1 MSMPAEHVR
10 QCPRMQ
16 QILSK
21 VLHHFWYR
29 CAMVEKLVFAGL
41 CLLALVSPA
50 AASDFQHP
58 APVHLDHDGEK
69 WAKKTLKKLSLEEK
83 VGQIF
88 MVKLTMPQFVNIK
101 SADYQKWREQIDH
114 YHLGSLL
121 LTVPA
126 DGPSLSKSEPFEIA
140 ILINELQHDNKVPL
154 LMAADYE
161 RGLSMRLN
169 GVTVFPHAMAFGAA
183 GKPELAERFGKIVAE
198 ESRAIG
204 VEWNLFPDADVN
216 SNPANPV
223 INTRSFG
230 ENPTQVGAMAS
241 AYIRGAR
248 ASGLLTAAKH
258 FPGHGDTATDSHL
271 GVAAVNRSRDQIEQ
285 IDLPP
290 FRASISA
297 GTDAV
302 MVAHITAPAL
312 EPDPMKVATT
322 SGIVVTQ
329 VLRTQLGFT
338 GLIITDA
345 MDMSGLTRVYSEGGS
360 TAAGRAAVD
369 AIKAGND
376 MLLLPSDLDGAY
388 NGLLNAVRSGEIPE
402 KRLDESVLK
411 VLLAKASVRLNKAT
425 QVDIKNISSIVSSPE
440 NLAAA
445 QQMADSALT
454 LVRENGR
461 VLPLQRRGTVSST
474 PAYGTI
480 ATEGNKLLCIIFTD
494 DVRSDSGRQFQREL
508 QFRIPDARMIYVD
521 PRVAVGS
528 AQEIQ
533 SAVKA
538 AENILVAVY
547 MVPVAGR
554 AVRKEGGTAVNSI
567 SMPESTA
574 MLLQSI
580 LQAKKRN
587 TVVVSFGS
595 PYVASDFLEIENY
608 VCAYSNVATS
618 EIAAAKALFGEIP
631 FLGRLPV
638 TIPGFAPRG
647 TGMDQPAHAV
657 RK

>member
-1 MSMPAEHVR
+1 
-10 QCPRMQ
+10 
-16 QILSK
+16 
-21 VLHHFWYR
+21 
-29 CAMVEKLVFAGL
+29 MVEKLVFAGL
-41 CLLALVSPA
+41 CLLALLSPA

-58 APVHLDHDGEK
+58 APVHLDHNGEK
-69 WAKKTLKKLSLEEK
+69 WAEKTLKKLSLEEK

-88 MVKLTMPQFVNIK
+88 MVRLTMPQFVNIT
-101 SADYQKWREQIDH
+101 SDDYQKWREQIAH

-140 ILINELQHDNKVPL
+140 MLINELQHDNKVPL

-183 GKPELAERFGKIVAE
+183 GKPELAEQFGKIVAE

-230 ENPTQVGAMAS
+230 EDPNQVGAMAS

-248 ASGLLTAAKH
+248 SSGLLTAAKH

-271 GVAAVNRSRDQIEQ
+271 GVAAVNRSKEQIEQ

-290 FRASISA
+290 FRASIAA

-302 MVAHITAPAL
+302 MVAHVTAPAL
-312 EPDPMKVATT
+312 EPDPKKVATT

-329 VLRTQLGFT
+329 VLKTQLGFR
-338 GLIITDA
+338 GLVITDA
-345 MDMSGLTRVYSEGGS
+345 MDMSGLTRVYPEGAS
-360 TAAGRAAVD
+360 AAAGHAAVD

-402 KRLDESVLK
+402 RRLDESVLK
-411 VLLAKASVRLNKAT
+411 VLRAKASVGLNKAT
-425 QVDIKNISSIVSSPE
+425 QVDIKNISSQISSPE
-440 NLAAA
+440 NLASA
-445 QQMADSALT
+445 QKMADAALT

-461 VLPLQRRGTVSST
+461 VLPLQRRGSVSNSA

-480 ATEGNKLLCIIFTD
+480 QAEGSKLLCIIFTD
-494 DVRSDSGRQFQREL
+494 DVRSENGRQFQREV
-508 QFRIPDARMIYVD
+508 QARVPDARVIYVD
-521 PRVAVGS
+521 PRIAAGS
-528 AQEIQ
+528 TPEIQ
-533 SAVKA
+533 NAVKA

-554 AVRKEGGTAVNSI
+554 AVRKEGTTAVNSI

-574 MLLQSI
+574 ALLETI
-580 LQAKKRN
+580 LQAGRRN

-595 PYVASDFLEIENY
+595 PYVAADFPDIENY
-608 VCAYSNVATS
+608 VCAYSNVMTS
-618 EIAAAKALFGEIP
+618 EIAIAKALFGEIP

-638 TIPGFAPRG
+638 SIPGIAQRG
-647 TGMDQPAHAV
+647 TGMNQPARAV
-657 RK
+657 RR

>member
-1 MSMPAEHVR
+1 M
-10 QCPRMQ
+10 
-16 QILSK
+16 
-21 VLHHFWYR
+21 
-29 CAMVEKLVFAGL
+29 FAGL

-50 AASDFQHP
+50 AASDVQHP
-58 APVHLDHDGEK
+58 APVHLNHDGEK
-69 WAKKTLKKLSLEEK
+69 WAKKTLKKLSVEEK

-88 MVKLTMPQFVNIK
+88 MVRLTMPQFVNIK

-140 ILINELQHDNKVPL
+140 MLINQLQHDNKVPL

-230 ENPTQVGAMAS
+230 ENPSQVGAMAS

-248 ASGLLTAAKH
+248 SSGLLTAAKH

-290 FRASISA
+290 FRASINA

-302 MVAHITAPAL
+302 MVAHVTAPAL

-329 VLRTQLGFT
+329 VLRTQLGFN
-338 GLIITDA
+338 GLVITDA
-345 MDMSGLTRVYSEGGS
+345 MDMSGLTRVYPEGGS
-360 TAAGRAAVD
+360 IAAGRAAVD

-411 VLLAKASVRLNKAT
+411 VLLAKASVGLNKAT
-425 QVDIKNISSIVSSPE
+425 QVDIKNISTVVSSPE
-440 NLAAA
+440 NLAAS
-445 QQMADSALT
+445 QQMADAALT

-461 VLPLQRRGTVSST
+461 VLPIQRRGAVSNSA

-480 ATEGNKLLCIIFTD
+480 QAEGNKLLCVIFTD
-494 DVRSDSGRQFQREL
+494 DVRSDNGRQFQREM
-508 QFRIPDARMIYVD
+508 QSRVPDARMIYVD
-521 PRVAVGS
+521 PRIAAGS
-528 AQEIQ
+528 ASEIQ
-533 SAVKA
+533 NAVKS
-538 AENILVAVY
+538 AENIIVAVY

-574 MLLQSI
+574 VLLQSI

-587 TVVVSFGS
+587 TVMVSFGS
-595 PYVASDFLEIENY
+595 PYVAADFPEVENY
-608 VCAYSNVATS
+608 ICAYSNVMTS
-618 EIAAAKALFGEIP
+618 EIAAARAIFGEIP

-638 TIPGFAPRG
+638 TIPGVAQIG
-647 TGMDQPAHAV
+647 TGMNQPAHAV

>member
-1 MSMPAEHVR
+1 MAFGAGKR
-10 QCPRMQ
+10 QRFSRKCSA
-16 QILSK
+16 I
-21 VLHHFWYR
+21 FWYC
-29 CAMVEKLVFAGL
+29 CAMMEKLMFAGF
-41 CLLALVSPA
+41 CLLALLSPA

-58 APVHLDHDGEK
+58 ASVHLDHNGEK
-69 WAKKTLKKLSLEEK
+69 WAEKTLKKLSLEEK

-88 MVKLTMPQFVNIK
+88 MVRLAMPQFVNIK
-101 SADYQKWREQIDH
+101 SDDYQKWREQIAH

-121 LTVPA
+121 ITVPA

-140 ILINELQHDNKVPL
+140 MLINELQHDNKVPL

-183 GKPELAERFGKIVAE
+183 GKPELAEKFGRIVAE

-230 ENPTQVGAMAS
+230 EDPNQVGAMAS

-248 ASGLLTAAKH
+248 GSGLLTAAKH

-271 GVAAVNRSRDQIEQ
+271 GVAAVNRSKDQIYQ

-302 MVAHITAPAL
+302 MVAHVTAPAL
-312 EPDPMKVATT
+312 ETDTKKVATT
-322 SGIVVTQ
+322 SGAIVTQ
-329 VLRTQLGFT
+329 LLKTQLGFN
-338 GLIITDA
+338 GLVITDA
-345 MDMSGLTRVYSEGGS
+345 MDMSGLTRVYPEGAS
-360 TAAGRAAVD
+360 AAAGHAAVD

-411 VLLAKASVRLNKAT
+411 VLRAKASVGLNKAT
-425 QVDIKNISSIVSSPE
+425 QVDLKNISSVISSPE
-440 NLAAA
+440 NLLAA
-445 QQMADSALT
+445 QQIADSALT

-461 VLPLQRRGTVSST
+461 ILPLQRRGAVSTST

-480 ATEGNKLLCIIFTD
+480 QTEGSKLLCVIFTD
-494 DVRSDSGRQFQREL
+494 DIRSENGRQFQREV
-508 QFRIPDARMIYVD
+508 QARVPDARVIYVD
-521 PRVAVGS
+521 PRIASGTTP
-528 AQEIQ
+528 EIQ
-533 SAVKA
+533 SAAKA

-567 SMPESTA
+567 SMPDSTA
-574 MLLQSI
+574 ALLQSI
-580 LQAKKRN
+580 LQARRSN

-595 PYVASDFLEIENY
+595 PYVAADFPEIENY
-608 VCAYSNVATS
+608 VCAYSNVMTS

-631 FLGRLPV
+631 YLGRLPV
-638 TIPGFAPRG
+638 SIPGIAQRG
-647 TGMDQPAHAV
+647 TGMDQPARAV
-657 RK
+657 RR

>member
-1 MSMPAEHVR
+1 M
-10 QCPRMQ
+10 
-16 QILSK
+16 
-21 VLHHFWYR
+21 
-29 CAMVEKLVFAGL
+29 FAGL
-41 CLLALVSPA
+41 CLLALFSPA
-50 AASDFQHP
+50 VASDFQHP
-58 APVHLDHDGEK
+58 ASVHLDHNGEK
-69 WAKKTLKKLSLEEK
+69 WAEKTLKKLSLEEK

-88 MVKLTMPQFVNIK
+88 MVRLTMPQFVNIK
-101 SADYQKWREQIDH
+101 SDDYQKWREQIAH

-140 ILINELQHDNKVPL
+140 MLINELQHDNKVPL

-183 GKPELAERFGKIVAE
+183 GRPELAEKFGKIVAE

-230 ENPTQVGAMAS
+230 EDPNQVGAMAS

-271 GVAAVNRSRDQIEQ
+271 GVAAVNRSREQIEQ

-290 FRASISA
+290 FRAAISA

-302 MVAHITAPAL
+302 MVAHVTAPAL
-312 EPDPMKVATT
+312 EPDPKKVATT

-329 VLRTQLGFT
+329 VLKTQLGFN
-338 GLIITDA
+338 GLVITDA
-345 MDMSGLTRVYSEGGS
+345 MDMSGLTRVYPEGAS
-360 TAAGRAAVD
+360 AAAGHAAVD

-411 VLLAKASVRLNKAT
+411 VLRAKASVGLNKAT
-425 QVDIKNISSIVSSPE
+425 QVDIKNISSVISSPE
-440 NLAAA
+440 NLLAA

-461 VLPLQRRGTVSST
+461 MLPLQRRGAVYNST
-474 PAYGTI
+474 PVYGSI
-480 ATEGNKLLCIIFTD
+480 QTEGNKLLCIIFTD
-494 DVRSDSGRQFQREL
+494 DVRSENGRQFQREV
-508 QFRIPDARMIYVD
+508 QTRVPDARVIYVD
-521 PRVAVGS
+521 PRIAAGS
-528 AQEIQ
+528 MPEIQ
-533 SAVKA
+533 SAAKA

-554 AVRKEGGTAVNSI
+554 AVKKEGGIAVNSI

-574 MLLQSI
+574 ALLQSI
-580 LQAKKRN
+580 LQAKRSN

-595 PYVASDFLEIENY
+595 PYVAADFPEIENY
-608 VCAYSNVATS
+608 ICAYSNVITS

-638 TIPGFAPRG
+638 SIPGIAQRG
-647 TGMDQPAHAV
+647 TGMDQPARAV
-657 RK
+657 HK

>member
-1 MSMPAEHVR
+1 
-10 QCPRMQ
+10 
-16 QILSK
+16 
-21 VLHHFWYR
+21 
-29 CAMVEKLVFAGL
+29 MVEKLVFAGL

-58 APVHLDHDGEK
+58 TPVHLDHDGEK

-88 MVKLTMPQFVNIK
+88 MVRLTMPQFVNIK
-101 SADYQKWREQIDH
+101 STDYQKWREQIDH
-114 YHLGSLL
+114 YHLGSFL

-140 ILINELQHDNKVPL
+140 MLINQLQHDNKVPL

-230 ENPTQVGAMAS
+230 ESPTQVGAMAS

-248 ASGLLTAAKH
+248 GSGLLTAAKH

-302 MVAHITAPAL
+302 MVAHVTAPAL
-312 EPDPMKVATT
+312 EPDPNKVATT

-329 VLRTQLGFT
+329 VLKTQLGFN
-338 GLIITDA
+338 GLVITDA
-345 MDMSGLTRVYSEGGS
+345 MDMSGLTRVYPEGGS
-360 TAAGRAAVD
+360 VAAGRAAVD

-461 VLPLQRRGTVSST
+461 TLPLQRRGTVSST

-508 QFRIPDARMIYVD
+508 QSRVPDARMIYVD
-521 PRVAVGS
+521 PRIAAGS

-574 MLLQSI
+574 VLLQSI

-595 PYVASDFLEIENY
+595 PYVASDFPEIENY

-618 EIAAAKALFGEIP
+618 ETAAAKALFGEIP

-638 TIPGFAPRG
+638 TIPGFAQRG

>member
-1 MSMPAEHVR
+1 
-10 QCPRMQ
+10 MQ

-21 VLHHFWYR
+21 VPHHFWYR

-58 APVHLDHDGEK
+58 APIHLDHDGEK

-88 MVKLTMPQFVNIK
+88 MVRLTMPQFVNIK

-140 ILINELQHDNKVPL
+140 MLINQLQHDNKVPL

-248 ASGLLTAAKH
+248 GSGLLTAAKH

-271 GVAAVNRSRDQIEQ
+271 GVAAVNRTRDQIEQ

-302 MVAHITAPAL
+302 MVAHVTAPAL

-329 VLRTQLGFT
+329 VLKTQLGFN
-338 GLIITDA
+338 GLVITDA
-345 MDMSGLTRVYSEGGS
+345 MDMSGLTRVYPEGGS
-360 TAAGRAAVD
+360 VAAGRAAVD

-411 VLLAKASVRLNKAT
+411 VLRAKASVGLNKAN
-425 QVDIKNISSIVSSPE
+425 QVDIKNISSVISSPE
-440 NLAAA
+440 NLIAA

-521 PRVAVGS
+521 PRIATGS

-574 MLLQSI
+574 VLLQSI

-595 PYVASDFLEIENY
+595 PYVASDFPEIENY

-638 TIPGFAPRG
+638 TIPGFAQRG

-657 RK
+657 HR

>member
-1 MSMPAEHVR
+1 
-10 QCPRMQ
+10 
-16 QILSK
+16 
-21 VLHHFWYR
+21 
-29 CAMVEKLVFAGL
+29 
-41 CLLALVSPA
+41 
-50 AASDFQHP
+50 
-58 APVHLDHDGEK
+58 
-69 WAKKTLKKLSLEEK
+69 
-83 VGQIF
+83 
-88 MVKLTMPQFVNIK
+88 MPQFVNIK
-101 SADYQKWREQIDH
+101 SADYQKWRDQVEH

-140 ILINELQHDNKVPL
+140 MLINDLQHGNKVPL

-169 GVTVFPHAMAFGAA
+169 GVTIFPHAMAFGAA
-183 GKPELAERFGKIVAE
+183 GKPELAEKFGRIVAE

-230 ENPTQVGAMAS
+230 EDPNQVGAMAS

-248 ASGLLTAAKH
+248 GAGLLTAAKH

-271 GVAAVNRSRDQIEQ
+271 GVAAVNRSKDQIEQ

-297 GTDAV
+297 GADAV
-302 MVAHITAPAL
+302 MVAHVTAPAL
-312 EPDPMKVATT
+312 EPDPKKVATT
-322 SGIVVTQ
+322 SETVVTQ
-329 VLRTQLGFT
+329 ILKNQLGFN
-338 GLIITDA
+338 GLVITDA
-345 MDMSGLTRVYSEGGS
+345 MDMSGLTRVYPEGAS
-360 TAAGRAAVD
+360 AAAGHAAVD

-388 NGLLNAVRSGEIPE
+388 NGLLNAVHNGEISE

-411 VLLAKASVRLNKAT
+411 VLRAKASVGLNKAT
-425 QVDIKNISSIVSSPE
+425 QIDFRNISSVISSPE
-440 NLAAA
+440 NLATA
-445 QQMADSALT
+445 QQMADAAMT

-461 VLPLQRRGTVSST
+461 VLPLQRRGAVSNTT

-480 ATEGNKLLCIIFTD
+480 QTEGNKLLCVILTD
-494 DVRSDSGRQFQREL
+494 DVRSENGRQFQREV
-508 QFRIPDARMIYVD
+508 QSRVPDARIIYVD
-521 PRVAVGS
+521 PRIAAGS
-528 AQEIQ
+528 TPEIQ

-574 MLLQSI
+574 ALLQSI
-580 LQAKKRN
+580 LQAKKKN

-595 PYVASDFLEIENY
+595 PYVAADFPEIENY
-608 VCAYSNVATS
+608 VCAYSNVMTS
-618 EIAAAKALFGEIP
+618 EMAAAKALFGEIP
-631 FLGRLPV
+631 YPGRLPV
-638 TIPGFAPRG
+638 SIPGIAQRG
-647 TGMDQPAHAV
+647 TGMDRPSKTA

>member
-1 MSMPAEHVR
+1 
-10 QCPRMQ
+10 
-16 QILSK
+16 
-21 VLHHFWYR
+21 
-29 CAMVEKLVFAGL
+29 MVEKLVFAGL
-41 CLLALVSPA
+41 CLLALFSPA
-50 AASDFQHP
+50 VASDFQHP
-58 APVHLDHDGEK
+58 ASVHLDHNGEK
-69 WAKKTLKKLSLEEK
+69 WAEKTLKKLSLEEK

-88 MVKLTMPQFVNIK
+88 MVRLTMPQFVNIK
-101 SADYQKWREQIDH
+101 SDDYQKWREQIAH

-140 ILINELQHDNKVPL
+140 MLINELQHDNKVPL

-183 GKPELAERFGKIVAE
+183 GRPELAEKFGKIVAE

-230 ENPTQVGAMAS
+230 EDPNQVGAMAS

-271 GVAAVNRSRDQIEQ
+271 GVAAVNRSREQIEQ

-290 FRASISA
+290 FRAAISA

-302 MVAHITAPAL
+302 MVAHVTAPAL
-312 EPDPMKVATT
+312 EPDPKKVATT

-329 VLRTQLGFT
+329 VLKTQLGFN
-338 GLIITDA
+338 GLVITDA
-345 MDMSGLTRVYSEGGS
+345 MDMSGLTRVYPEGAS
-360 TAAGRAAVD
+360 AAAGHAAVD

-411 VLLAKASVRLNKAT
+411 VLRAKASVGLNKAT
-425 QVDIKNISSIVSSPE
+425 QVDIKNISSVISSPE
-440 NLAAA
+440 NLLAA

-461 VLPLQRRGTVSST
+461 MLPLQRRGAVYNST
-474 PAYGTI
+474 PVYGSI
-480 ATEGNKLLCIIFTD
+480 QTEGNKLLCIIFTD
-494 DVRSDSGRQFQREL
+494 DVRSENGRQFQREV
-508 QFRIPDARMIYVD
+508 QTRVPDARVIYVD
-521 PRVAVGS
+521 PRIAAGS
-528 AQEIQ
+528 MPEIQ
-533 SAVKA
+533 SAAKA

-554 AVRKEGGTAVNSI
+554 AVKKEGGIAVNSI

-574 MLLQSI
+574 ALLQSI
-580 LQAKKRN
+580 LQAKRSN

-595 PYVASDFLEIENY
+595 PYVAADFPEIENY
-608 VCAYSNVATS
+608 ICAYSNVITS

-638 TIPGFAPRG
+638 SIPGIAQRG
-647 TGMDQPAHAV
+647 TGMDQPARAV
-657 RK
+657 HK

>member
-1 MSMPAEHVR
+1 M
-10 QCPRMQ
+10 
-16 QILSK
+16 
-21 VLHHFWYR
+21 
-29 CAMVEKLVFAGL
+29 FAGL
-41 CLLALVSPA
+41 CLLALFSPA
-50 AASDFQHP
+50 AASDVQHP

-88 MVKLTMPQFVNIK
+88 MVRLTMPQFVNSK

-140 ILINELQHDNKVPL
+140 MLINQLQHDNKVPL

-230 ENPTQVGAMAS
+230 EDPKQVGAMAS

-302 MVAHITAPAL
+302 MVAHVTAPAL
-312 EPDPMKVATT
+312 EPDPMKVSTT

-329 VLRTQLGFT
+329 VLKTQLGFT
-338 GLIITDA
+338 GLVITDA
-345 MDMSGLTRVYSEGGS
+345 MDMSGLTRVYPEGGS
-360 TAAGRAAVD
+360 AAAGRAAVD

-388 NGLLNAVRSGEIPE
+388 NGLLNAVRSGEISE

-411 VLLAKASVRLNKAT
+411 VLLAKASVGLNKAT
-425 QVDIKNISSIVSSPE
+425 QVDVKNISTLVSSPE
-440 NLAAA
+440 NLAAS

-461 VLPLQRRGTVSST
+461 VLPLQRLGSIANSA

-480 ATEGNKLLCIIFTD
+480 QTEGNKLLCVIFTD
-494 DVRSDSGRQFQREL
+494 DVRSDNGRQFQREV
-508 QFRIPDARMIYVD
+508 QSRVPDARMIYVD
-521 PRVAVGS
+521 PRIAAGS

-533 SAVKA
+533 NAVKS

-554 AVRKEGGTAVNSI
+554 AVRKEGGMAVNSI
-567 SMPESTA
+567 SMPEATA
-574 MLLQSI
+574 VLLQSI

-587 TVVVSFGS
+587 TVMVSFGS
-595 PYVASDFLEIENY
+595 PYVAADFPEVENY
-608 VCAYSNVATS
+608 ICAYSNVMTS
-618 EIAAAKALFGEIP
+618 EIAAAKAVFGEIP

-638 TIPGFAPRG
+638 TIPGVAQIG
-647 TGMDQPAHAV
+647 TGMNQPSHTAH
-657 RK
+657 K

>member
-1 MSMPAEHVR
+1 
-10 QCPRMQ
+10 
-16 QILSK
+16 
-21 VLHHFWYR
+21 
-29 CAMVEKLVFAGL
+29 
-41 CLLALVSPA
+41 LALFSPA
-50 AASDFQHP
+50 AASDVQHP

-88 MVKLTMPQFVNIK
+88 MVRLTMPQFVNIK

-140 ILINELQHDNKVPL
+140 MLINQLQHDNKVPL

-248 ASGLLTAAKH
+248 GSGLLTAAKH

-302 MVAHITAPAL
+302 MVAHVTAPAL

-329 VLRTQLGFT
+329 VLKTQLGFN

-345 MDMSGLTRVYSEGGS
+345 MDMSGLTRVYPEGGS
-360 TAAGRAAVD
+360 VAAGRAAVD

-411 VLLAKASVRLNKAT
+411 VLRAKASVGLSKAT

-440 NLAAA
+440 NLVAA

-461 VLPLQRRGTVSST
+461 TLPLQRRGTVSST

-480 ATEGNKLLCIIFTD
+480 QTEGSKLLCIIFTD

-508 QFRIPDARMIYVD
+508 QSRVPDARMIYVD
-521 PRVAVGS
+521 PRIAAGS

-554 AVRKEGGTAVNSI
+554 AVRKEGGTVVNSI

-574 MLLQSI
+574 VLLQSI

-595 PYVASDFLEIENY
+595 PYVASDFPEIENY
-608 VCAYSNVATS
+608 VCAYSNVMTS
-618 EIAAAKALFGEIP
+618 ETAAAKALFGEIP

-638 TIPGFAPRG
+638 TIPGFAQRG
-647 TGMDQPAHAV
+647 TGMDQPAHAI
-657 RK
+657 RRQ